1 MLNLFEDT
9 RANPHFRKFEIGD
22 VLFAEYTCPIEE
34 KSIGI
39 WTHTDY
45 LVHVVS
51 GRKSW
56 HTTNGSWT
64 AEAGQTLFFKKG
76 AAVVEQFFDED
87 FCVLLFFIPD
97 DFVRESV
104 KENAGIMKSPTPG
117 IGVPL
122 PAILV
127 NNDPAL
133 SIFFE
138 SMHSY
143 FHAAEQPSEPLLKLK
158 LRELILSILMSRNNP
173 ELASYFLSLANNT
186 APRLREIMESN
197 FRYNLSLE
205 DFARLCHRSLSS
217 FKRDFQQQSREPPG
231 KWLHRKRLEYAAVLL
246 RAGEMS
252 VSQIV
257 FECGF
262 EDMSHFSKAFKA
274 KFGVPPTGFRSQ
286 ADIRG

>member
-1 MLNLFEDT
+1 MLNLYEDT
-9 RANPHFRKFEIGD
+9 RTNPRYNRFEIGD
-22 VLFAEYTCPIEE
+22 LLFAEYTCPIEQ
-34 KSIGI
+34 KSIAI

-45 LVHVVS
+45 LVHVIS

-76 AAVVEQFFDED
+76 AAIVEQFFDED

-104 KENAGIMKSPTPG
+104 KENAGITKSPTSG
-117 IGVPL
+117 AGEPL
-122 PAILV
+122 PAIRV
-127 NNDPAL
+127 NDDTAL
-133 SIFFE
+133 SIFFK
-138 SMHSY
+138 SMHAY
-143 FHAAEQPSEPLLKLK
+143 FHAAEKPSEPLLKLK
-158 LRELILSILMSRNNP
+158 LRELILSILMSRNNQ
-173 ELASYFLSLANNT
+173 ELASYFRSLANHT
-186 APRLREIMESN
+186 VPHLREIMEAN

-217 FKRDFQQQSREPPG
+217 FKRDFQQQYRESPG

-246 RAGEMS
+246 RTGEMS

-262 EDMSHFSKAFKA
+262 EDMSHFSRAFKA
-274 KFGVPPTGFRSQ
+274 RFGASPARFRSQ
-286 ADIRG
+286 GNIQS

>member
-104 KENAGIMKSPTPG
+104 KENAGIMKSPSSG

-143 FHAAEQPSEPLLKLK
+143 FHAAEKPSEPLLKLK

-217 FKRDFQQQSREPPG
+217 FKRDFQQQYREPPG